1 MHLFE
6 GKGIHIYST
15 PTHMAKTGYYS
26 TFIIKY
32 QIKNIFKT
40 SEFNLVTILRDW
52 YLLSSFY
59 WGRNWGLE
67 KISILPKLSK

>member
-6 GKGIHIYST
+6 GKGTHIYST
-15 PTHMAKTGYYS
+15 PTHMAKTGYSS

-40 SEFNLVTILRDW
+40 SKFNLVTILRDW
-52 YLLSSFY
+52 YCLL
-59 WGRNWGLE
+59 L
-67 KISILPKLSK
+67 